1 MIRFVPK
8 DRVEEG
14 NAGNKKKKKDLEAA
28 SSVSHGEQGKFPGEG
43 RTAARARGRISGPA
57 ARFLPRER
65 ASTELERIGVS
76 ILEGLEYLL
85 ERNKQNKDKKAA
97 WEEEEGK
104 KAWAAKVGQTSR
116 EKEAAKKGGKGG
128 GPAAQQAGTRASYRA
143 SARQARQDST
153 KVDAFTK
160 AQAERRASHK
170 PMLQRVAGATAA
182 LKDAKKDRPKLP

>member
-8 DRVEEG
+8 DRIEET
-14 NAGNKKKKKDLEAA
+14 
-28 SSVSHGEQGKFPGEG
+28 HGERMVAAANL
-43 RTAARARGRISGPA
+43 RTMRRKEP
-57 ARFLPRER
+57 ER
-65 ASTELERIGVS
+65 KEAMAEIRRKAPKKENASTELDRIGVS

-85 ERNKQNKDKKAA
+85 ERNKGNKAKKAA

-104 KAWAAKVGQTSR
+104 KAWAASSEETER
-116 EKEAAKKGGKGG
+116 EKNATNKGGKGG
-128 GPAAQQAGTRASYRA
+128 GVEALQKGTRASYRA
-143 SARQARQDST
+143 SARQARQGPTEVS
-153 KVDAFTK
+153 AFTK